1 MNVSISTI
9 ATELE
14 PHIRD
19 LESIACDTDRSA
31 EAHALYAIADEF
43 RLALGLRPRGPD
55 PRLVSAAEHYR
66 RVMAAAHEFLT
77 EPATRAALEYLRLNG
92 S

>member
-19 LESIACDTDRSA
+19 LESMARDTDRSA
-31 EAHALYAIADEF
+31 EAHALYAIAAEV
-43 RLALGLRPRGPD
+43 RAVLGRH
-55 PRLVSAAEHYR
+55 VT
-66 RVMAAAHEFLT
+66 V
-77 EPATRAALEYLRLNG
+77 NG
-92 S
+92 D